1 MKCLADYDVEVD
13 ICLEKPE
20 TFSSS
25 LGSESQFEFHI
36 KNKAQEGDKEGSLV
50 SIKIV
55 FEVDQIEDAAD
66 ISRAILADI
75 INSLAFVT
83 NGRFSPY
90 RLTKIIDWTPGLTSR
105 TLLFFTEPAADAPAI
120 AAIGD
125 EILTFTQE
133 LIQLDLS
140 NPLKSAMRW
149 FRLGVAA
156 EVLEEQ
162 FQYFWFALEILA
174 QIDKPNDK
182 VPDRC
187 AKCRGA
193 LFCSACNEHP
203 KHRAFS
209 TQLIEKLVSDISGD
223 TQGETYGIFVRV
235 RNTLMHGNQLHE
247 IESELPCE
255 AYEVV
260 DKLAGIVWKVICF
273 NVNKKWPVSGRPFL
287 LPSTYVKHLVMA
299 ATNMTI
305 TLPEGP
311 NGLDIHSCDELGIEA
326 SVVRFS

>member
-13 ICLEKPE
+13 ICLEHPE
-20 TFSSS
+20 TFSST
-25 LGSESQFEFHI
+25 LGAESQFEFHI
-36 KNKAQEGDKEGSLV
+36 TNKIQVDDKEGNLV

-55 FEVDQIEDAAD
+55 FEVDDIENAAD
-66 ISRAILADI
+66 LSRAILADV

-83 NGRFSPY
+83 NGKFSPY
-90 RLTKIIDWTPGLTSR
+90 RLTKVIDWTPGLTSR

-120 AAIGD
+120 AAISD

-133 LIQLDLS
+133 LIQLDLK
-140 NPLKSAMRW
+140 NPTKSAMRW

-174 QIDKPNDK
+174 QVDKPSDK
-182 VPDRC
+182 VNDLC
-187 AKCRGA
+187 VKCKGA
-193 LFCSACNEHP
+193 LFCSTCNDHP
-203 KHRAFS
+203 KHKPFNS
-209 TQLIEKLVSDISGD
+209 QLIEKLVSEISGD
-223 TQGETYGIFVRV
+223 AEGKVYKAFSNI

-255 AYEVV
+255 AYMVV
-260 DKLAGIVWKVICF
+260 DKIAQTVWTALHI
-273 NVNKKWPVSGRPFL
+273 NINKKWPINGRPFL

-326 SVVRFS
+326 SVVHF